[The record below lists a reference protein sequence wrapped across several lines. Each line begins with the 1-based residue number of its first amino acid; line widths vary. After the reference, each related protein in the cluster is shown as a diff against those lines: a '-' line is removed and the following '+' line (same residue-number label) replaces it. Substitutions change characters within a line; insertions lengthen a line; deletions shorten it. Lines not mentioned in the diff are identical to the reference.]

1 MLLSYNAVRNNLC
14 VKLNLFFSAAAAAV
28 FVDDVILTKPSQTAS
43 CQCDRFAAVA
53 TTTIVA
59 SNLAYLI
66 FSYVTTDSIF

>member
-14 VKLNLFFSAAAAAV
+14 VKLNLFSAAAAAV

-66 FSYVTTDSIF
+66 FSYVTTDLVF

>member
-1 MLLSYNAVRNNLC
+1 MLLSYNAVHNNLC
-14 VKLNLFFSAAAAAV
+14 VKLNLFSAAGAAV

-66 FSYVTTDSIF
+66 FSYVTTDLIF